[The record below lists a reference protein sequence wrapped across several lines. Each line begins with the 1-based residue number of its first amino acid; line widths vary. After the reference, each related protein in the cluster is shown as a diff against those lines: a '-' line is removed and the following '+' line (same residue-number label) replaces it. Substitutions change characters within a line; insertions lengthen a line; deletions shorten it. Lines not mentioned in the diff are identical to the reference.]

1 MVTSNLKVISMRF
14 ILSILLFIS
23 ISFAQSNEDSVYYSP
38 IKKYVKI
45 YDKQELFE
53 TCDSSVVYDEV
64 QYFNI
69 IKANRKVVK
78 PTKLTIF
85 DNHKTT
91 YFITDTTIINFN
103 KDMFKCNSSKQTLH
117 IVNNILTCKN

>member
-1 MVTSNLKVISMRF
+1 MRF

-78 PTKLTIF
+78 PSKLTIF

-103 KDMFKCNSSKQTLH
+103 KDMFKCNSSNQTLH

>member
-14 ILSILLFIS
+14 FLSILLFIS

-45 YDKQELFE
+45 YDKLEFFE

-85 DNHKTT
+85 ENSKTT

-103 KDMFKCNSSKQTLH
+103 KDMFKCDSANKSLH